1 MLIGSTVSGVITRHY
16 VIGPDDDFE
25 PYEITVFLKDPT
37 VAPNNWTTVNFYTWD
52 SSNNQHNGNWPG
64 EQITDTKI
72 VNGEKF
78 YYHTYM
84 ITSRN
89 YFMNFV
95 FNQGPSNVQTEDVTA
110 VKKTSFFE
118 VTTQTNKYEVKDVTD
133 IYLPYLNDAADANGD
148 GEVNIADI
156 NTIIDVI
163 LSGGLLPAA
172 DVNGDGEVNIADIN
186 FVIDFIL
193 G

>member
-1 MLIGSTVSGVITRHY
+1 
-16 VIGPDDDFE
+16 
-25 PYEITVFLKDPT
+25 
-37 VAPNNWTTVNFYTWD
+37 
-52 SSNNQHNGNWPG
+52 
-64 EQITDTKI
+64 
-72 VNGEKF
+72 
-78 YYHTYM
+78 
-84 ITSRN
+84 
-89 YFMNFV
+89 
-95 FNQGPSNVQTEDVTA
+95 
-110 VKKTSFFE
+110 

-133 IYLPYLNDAADANGD
+133 IYLPYLNNAADANGD